1 MPFNFSVHGHF
12 YQPSRED
19 PYTGLIP
26 DEPGSSPYA
35 NWNECI
41 HDRCYRPNAKLGNFR
56 KISFDIGP
64 TLLQWLE
71 KYQPE
76 TYQQILD
83 QEREIYQRYQ
93 VSNAMAQ
100 SYYHIILP
108 LASRRDKLT
117 QILWGIQDYHHRFG
131 HAPHGLWLPETAV
144 DIETLEILADEEIQF
159 TILAPW
165 QADVDHINTNQP
177 YQAEL
182 PSGNDIAVFFYDGY
196 LSGQVSFY
204 AAATTNANEFINDH
218 VVTAFH
224 GEDGTDKLVMIASDG
239 ELYGHHMPF
248 RDKFLAYLLDGA
260 AEEAGL
266 KVIFPAQWVEEL
278 DIQATVLIRPDTSWS
293 CHHGVERWRGV
304 CPDGP
309 HSTWKAPL
317 RNAFDKLTDVID
329 QVYLDLTQP
338 FFSDPWKLR
347 DEYIQV
353 LLGNAS
359 AADFIHSHAN
369 GKVDPVSV
377 KKIALLLEGENN
389 RMKMYASDAWFF
401 EEFDRIEPR
410 NAIHYAVYAAWLVM
424 QAVDRDIFSILKDDL
439 SQVVSLDGRISGDQ
453 VALAYWQWLEAQKK
467 PSGT

>member
-19 PYTGLIP
+19 PFTGQIP
-26 DEPGSSPYA
+26 NEPSASPYA

-41 HDRCYRPNAKLGNFR
+41 HDRCYRPNAELGNFR

-64 TLLQWLE
+64 TLMHWLE
-71 KYQPE
+71 KNQPE

-83 QEREIYQRYQ
+83 QERETYQLYHI
-93 VSNAMAQ
+93 SNAMAQ
-100 SYYHIILP
+100 SYYHLILP

-117 QILWGIQDYHHRFG
+117 QILWGIQDYHHRYG
-131 HAPHGLWLPETAV
+131 HAPQGLWLPETAV
-144 DIETLEILADEEIQF
+144 DIETLEILAEQEIQF

-165 QADVDHINTNQP
+165 QANTEHVNTNQP
-177 YQAEL
+177 YQVEL

-224 GEDGTDKLVMIASDG
+224 GDYGTEKLVMIASDG

-248 RDKFLAYLLDGA
+248 RDKFLSYLVDGA

-278 DIQATVLIRPDTSWS
+278 DIQAAMPIRPDTSWS

-309 HSTWKAPL
+309 LSTWKAPL
-317 RNAFDKLTDVID
+317 RNAFDKLAEVID
-329 QVYLDLTQP
+329 KVYLDLTQP
-338 FFSDPWKLR
+338 FFSDPWELR

-359 AADFIHSHAN
+359 APDFIRSHAN
-369 GKVDPVSV
+369 GKVNPASV
-377 KKIALLLEGENN
+377 EKIALILEAENN

-410 NAIHYAVYAAWLVM
+410 NAIHYSVYAAWLVK
-424 QAVDRDIFSILKDDL
+424 QATGKDVFTTLKEHL
-439 SQVVSLDGRISGDQ
+439 SQVISLDGKCSGDR
-453 VALAYWQWLEAQKK
+453 VAYTYWLWLEGQKK
-467 PSGT
+467 SS